1 MQNIKMNL
9 GCVPFFASSRMQG
22 ITKFILSEYK
32 YNCMV
37 WPNKHSSTSY
47 ADFYKWNIK
56 CLDESPS
63 DAVWLNELCI
73 RMSNHRVKLM
83 DEDSNEKYEAYAFY
97 FDADKTIVISTPRRK

>member
-1 MQNIKMNL
+1 MQNIKMNGVRTL
-9 GCVPFFASSRMQG
+9 FILSRMQG

-37 WPNKHSSTSY
+37 WPNKQTSASY

-56 CLDESPS
+56 CLDESPN

-73 RMSNHRVKLM
+73 RMSDYRVKLM

-97 FDADKTIVISTPRRK
+97 FDVDRTIVISTPRRN